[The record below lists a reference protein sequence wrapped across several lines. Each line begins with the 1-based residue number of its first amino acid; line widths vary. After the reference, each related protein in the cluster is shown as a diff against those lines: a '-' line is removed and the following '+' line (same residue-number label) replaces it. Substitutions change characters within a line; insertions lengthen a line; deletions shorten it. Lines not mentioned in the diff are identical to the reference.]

1 MRFPPLL
8 VNSQFNR
15 SNLVVTV
22 KNEKRILNNQTSY
35 VYGEDDRMDQNT
47 SVHMVNLSPKKWWW
61 QRFRFV
67 VDVPSIILTKHQ
79 QSHLNLGE
87 YKLDTLGFHRAIV
100 NVYYHLHTKKL
111 LSTTLFTSIR
121 SLHHPKKNLPFAGI
135 NHWVAKDS
143 Q

>member
-15 SNLVVTV
+15 SNIIVTV

-67 VDVPSIILTKHQ
+67 VDV
-79 QSHLNLGE
+79 
-87 YKLDTLGFHRAIV
+87 AI
-100 NVYYHLHTKKL
+100 NNTYQISAIPLK
-111 LSTTLFTSIR
+111 SWRI
-121 SLHHPKKNLPFAGI
+121 
-135 NHWVAKDS
+135 
-143 Q
+143 